1 MTKIHTEA
9 YQADTHEPPFRN
21 HSPATPE
28 GDAISSAEPGARIVY
43 HVVQHCGGMHRADAS
58 WAHEAG
64 LVILVQRRS
73 KTEGLFEY
81 LAVRTRKAE
90 GEK

>member
-1 MTKIHTEA
+1 MDVSKGEKGA
-9 YQADTHEPPFRN
+9 LLK
-21 HSPATPE
+21 
-28 GDAISSAEPGARIVY
+28 AISSAEPGARIVY
-43 HVVQHCGGMHRADAS
+43 HVGQHCGGMHRADAS

-73 KTEGLFEY
+73 RTEGLFEY